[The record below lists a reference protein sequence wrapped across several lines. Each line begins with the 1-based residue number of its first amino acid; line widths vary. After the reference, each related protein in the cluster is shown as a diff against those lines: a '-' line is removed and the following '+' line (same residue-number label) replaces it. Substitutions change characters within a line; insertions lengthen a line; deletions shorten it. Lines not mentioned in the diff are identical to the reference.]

1 MMRVVLGFIFAVVA
15 AALDLLINLLASAI
29 AGDLGERLLVRSLWL
44 LVALVIVGLVVGAWL
59 GGSVAP
65 HSTPREG
72 SSSRFEA
79 TRLGVFGS
87 TIRFRGE
94 GSTRLRDLLLVQS
107 TIDVDTRP
115 QKGHDGEPDH

>member
-1 MMRVVLGFIFAVVA
+1 MRAVLGLIFAVVA

-65 HSTPREG
+65 QSTPRES

-79 TRLGVFGS
+79 TRLGAFWS

-94 GSTRLRDLLLVQS
+94 GSTRLRDLLLVRS
-107 TIDVDTRP
+107 TLDVDTRP
-115 QKGHDGEPDH
+115 RKDQDGQPDD